1 MNRKVR
7 ASSSVCPWYDDSVKK
22 VTEKSLASDIVDD
35 SMNENSV
42 LIVEDDNDLRD
53 AYVMIL
59 QSEGIDAYAAAN
71 GKAAL
76 ECIAEKGDPG
86 IIFLDL
92 RMPVMDGIEFL
103 KEYHANDHEN
113 TEVVVFSNYDAKN
126 EIDAA
131 YDLGAKRYVLKAR
144 AAPKELVRI
153 VRTIL
158 S

>member
-1 MNRKVR
+1 
-7 ASSSVCPWYDDSVKK
+7 
-22 VTEKSLASDIVDD
+22 
-35 SMNENSV
+35 MNEKSV

-59 QSEGIDAYAAAN
+59 QSEGIDTWAAEN
-71 GKAAL
+71 GKVAL
-76 ECIAEKGDPG
+76 DLIKRDGDPG

-103 KEYHANDHEN
+103 KEYNAPAHNN

-131 YDLGAKRYVLKAR
+131 YELGAERYVLKAR
-144 AAPKELVRI
+144 AAPKELIRI

-158 S
+158 L

>member
-1 MNRKVR
+1 MMNK
-7 ASSSVCPWYDDSVKK
+7 
-22 VTEKSLASDIVDD
+22 
-35 SMNENSV
+35 NSV
-42 LIVEDDNDLRD
+42 LIIEDDNDLRE

-59 QSEGIDAYAAAN
+59 QSEGIDVHAAEN

-76 ECIAEKGDPG
+76 DILQKKGNPG

-92 RMPVMDGIEFL
+92 RMPVMGGLEFL
-103 KEYHANDHEN
+103 ETYDAPAHED
-113 TEVVVFSNYDAKN
+113 TEVIVFSNYDAKN

-131 YDLGAKRYVLKAR
+131 YDLGARRYVLKAR
-144 AAPKELVRI
+144 AAPKELIRI